1 MDTPRKRANGRS
13 FAALTTVLVLVFLAA
28 LLLADTALAVARPGR
43 PTAKA
48 PKSTISSARPTFSW
62 STAARAVSYE
72 VRTYK
77 DSTLLLKK
85 TGITRLSWKASTA
98 LPKNVGLTWK
108 VRARN
113 SAGNGAWSGSRTFK
127 VALKIG
133 DFYQGGK
140 VAYILQN
147 GDPGYKAGQTRGLIA
162 APADQSTGM
171 AWGNVTWAEIGTT
184 GTELGT
190 GQANT
195 LAIIS
200 QTGFTGGAA
209 LTCDGLVRGAYS
221 DWYLPSKDELNKL
234 YLNRARIG
242 GFGTGDYWS
251 SSEVGPTHAE
261 YQGFLTGN
269 QNTMTKPDLKGVR
282 AIRYFP
288 ANWAKSITAFSFQG
302 LTPAVTGLSR
312 KPITPSR

>member
-113 SAGNGAWSGSRTFK
+113 SAGNGA
-127 VALKIG
+127 
-133 DFYQGGK
+133 
-140 VAYILQN
+140 
-147 GDPGYKAGQTRGLIA
+147 
-162 APADQSTGM
+162 
-171 AWGNVTWAEIGTT
+171 
-184 GTELGT
+184 
-190 GQANT
+190 
-195 LAIIS
+195 
-200 QTGFTGGAA
+200 
-209 LTCDGLVRGAYS
+209 
-221 DWYLPSKDELNKL
+221 
-234 YLNRARIG
+234 
-242 GFGTGDYWS
+242 
-251 SSEVGPTHAE
+251 
-261 YQGFLTGN
+261 
-269 QNTMTKPDLKGVR
+269 
-282 AIRYFP
+282 
-288 ANWAKSITAFSFQG
+288 
-302 LTPAVTGLSR
+302 
-312 KPITPSR
+312 